1 MGYHTKSLVATAGT
15 VLLMLAGVGTVH
27 AQKDEPIKIGFVG
40 AISGQSAISGQA
52 ITRGLRVAID
62 EINADGG
69 VLGRDIELVRRDDES
84 NPGKGVAAAREL
96 IFREDVATIFG
107 GIDSPVSLAIVPL
120 INREGVPFM
129 DPWAAATGITRNGA
143 SPNYAFRV
151 SAMDALVDRKLMDY
165 AQTEHDAD
173 KVGLMLINNPWGES
187 NEEGLKAAAKA
198 MDAEIVGVET
208 FGTDDVDMVSQLTR
222 LREAGAESLILVSNV
237 KPAAQMIK
245 SMDRMEWDVPVVSH
259 WGISGGRFRELAG
272 PTAEEVHFV
281 QTYSFYG
288 DLDKD
293 GQRVLSAL
301 KSKYDDIEGPGDIV
315 APVGTANAYDAMH
328 IVARGIEK
336 AGSTDHEAIRK
347 AMEDLDTYDGLIKTY
362 APPFTQDDHDAL
374 GPDDYIMVRFNADGE
389 IVPVD

>member
-143 SPNYAFRV
+143 TPNYAFRV

-187 NEEGLKAAAKA
+187 NEEGLKAAAKE

-208 FGTDDVDMVSQLTR
+208 FSTDDVDMVSQLTR

-328 IVARGIEK
+328 IVARGIAK